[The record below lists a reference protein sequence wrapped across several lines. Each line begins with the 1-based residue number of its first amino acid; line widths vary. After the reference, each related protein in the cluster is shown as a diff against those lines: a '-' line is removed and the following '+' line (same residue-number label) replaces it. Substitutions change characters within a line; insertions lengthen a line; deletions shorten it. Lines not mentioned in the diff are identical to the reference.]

1 MANNELSGPI
11 LSIFLSKWLKNLKNR
26 KWSYR
31 FIFVP
36 ETIGSIAYLSKNFKK
51 LKKNVIAGYV
61 LTCLGDER
69 SYSFLPSKFKYS
81 IADKVARQVLK
92 KNVRSFKEYTWLD
105 SRSDEIQFCSPG
117 IDLPVASL
125 MRTKYGEYPEY
136 HTSLDTFGRVV
147 TTNGLKGSF
156 NILKKIVYELEKSV
170 FPIAKYKCEPQL
182 GKRGL
187 YPSLSKKNTINQN
200 IRLIQYFLSY
210 SDGQNSILDIA
221 KKCKTSFT
229 KILKIEKILKKEK
242 LISYLR

>member
-1 MANNELSGPI
+1 
-11 LSIFLSKWLKNLKNR
+11 
-26 KWSYR
+26 
-31 FIFVP
+31 
-36 ETIGSIAYLSKNFKK
+36 
-51 LKKNVIAGYV
+51 
-61 LTCLGDER
+61 
-69 SYSFLPSKFKYS
+69 
-81 IADKVARQVLK
+81 
-92 KNVRSFKEYTWLD
+92 
-105 SRSDEIQFCSPG
+105 
-117 IDLPVASL
+117 

-156 NILKKIVYELEKSV
+156 NILKKIIYELEKSV

-182 GKRGL
+182 GKKGL

-221 KKCKTSFT
+221 KKCETSFT
-229 KILKIEKILKKEK
+229 KILKIEKILKKKK